1 MNKSNKFLSFVFAL
15 TTIVSLFLV
24 IGASAATDILKINN
38 VSIDSKSTSVTG
50 SITDVNNDEI
60 ENSFVFHNVGDYV
73 IYNITVQNNKSDEVL
88 INTITDNNSNSYIEY
103 EYDKHEGE
111 TISANGTLQFKV
123 KATYINEVIDL
134 TKRDQNT
141 SVKFIFDLTYNG
153 QDESSSID
161 INPKTGDKLLI
172 SVLMLIFSVLGFITS
187 LIVNKREKT
196 AKLLIVLGLLL
207 TPLIIKAA
215 AYAYDID
222 LVSSYGLYDK
232 QVVTYTLD
240 GTTQTKTVSYGDYV
254 TLPDIPDKTGYN
266 TIGWK
271 KDNGEAFDPST
282 PVSEDVNITA
292 EYELI
297 NYTIGYTLN
306 DGTVSDNPTSYN
318 VETGVIVLNNPTKT
332 GYKFDGWSGTDLTGN
347 DNMTVTIPSGATGSR
362 SYEAHF
368 SIINYSIN
376 YSGVTP
382 SEVSTFSLPDGYNV
396 ETTTF
401 TLASLS
407 RDGYTFDGWTG
418 SNGTTPGSVTI
429 TKGSTGDKE
438 YTANFT
444 IIDYTINY
452 NLNGGSV
459 SGTNET
465 SYNVETGAIV
475 LINPTK
481 EGYTFKGWSG
491 TDLTEDENTSV
502 TIPSGATG
510 DREYVANFTANK
522 YDVIFEKNGTG
533 VTGTMADQ
541 ELTYDVQN
549 NLTANA
555 YERAGYIFNGWNTDP
570 DGLGTSYSDGAEVLN
585 LVTSGSTTIYAQWID
600 DMVTLSFDENGGN
613 SVTDISVR
621 RGDSTSLPTPTNDDT
636 TKVFLG
642 WYEDLID
649 TNPVSD
655 PYTVSGDTELIAKW
669 SPIICKKAT
678 NLHSDK
684 CVPGSNQNQGCTGAG
699 IAATTWYDYGNV
711 SKSDTLVVGDAL
723 DCDIDGSGYNQRF
736 YYLYT
741 KGDNAVL
748 IFYNNFEVNP
758 QGERVIGND
767 KNYVYSVAE
776 DYLPTTTEWSNL
788 PVTFGDKAT
797 RLPEMEDLEAATG
810 LTASELV
817 TAKALDSYVFLF
829 ENTSFTSTNPRSTYW
844 VKDWT
849 VEGTTKRGRVHKNE
863 RKVDVLSS
871 NLESSVNS
879 VRPIIEVPTY
889 LIEDNVYI
897 VEFDPNG
904 GDINN
909 RYASVRKGFY
919 LGSLPTPTKEH
930 KSFSGWYSDQQ
941 LTTLIDETHVPTN
954 YETYYAKYDTN
965 VDSASFEYSTFNLT
979 INETD
984 TITFYENDVEPRTY
998 ASSDSNVVSVD
1009 ENGKITANAVGSAN
1023 IIVTGSLS
1031 GTTQVVTVN
1040 VQTEVVNCNLYFD
1053 ENGGDPVSDM
1063 VIPKNATIG
1072 SVGNLPTPTY
1082 TNYVFGGWFTDNTYT
1097 HKVTNDTVIKVDTT
1111 VIAKWIP
1118 EDAIAEI
1125 NIGNYY
1131 TTLSAAINASHDGD
1145 TVKILKDFT
1154 LGASIDVRKD
1164 LTIDLNNK
1172 TITSSGRALQ
1182 IYSKVEIVGPGTMTT
1197 GADKGV
1203 IDVVKDSNSTGELT
1217 INSGNII
1224 NTRTANTRKQAIY
1237 VNGGIAHI
1245 GGTAYLES
1253 RADGNANPSRAT
1265 VQCLGGGTIY
1275 ITGGTIVNDHN
1286 STNSYAVANSDGTV
1300 IIGTED
1306 GTYDKTT
1313 PVIRGNQYGL
1323 KSNNDAT
1330 FEIYDGII
1338 MGKNAAID
1346 NEAYI
1351 SNFETGAT
1359 KVNETDGDY
1368 KTLYYQMPVGKIR
1381 ITLNTDGGNLPPG
1394 ANDYVLIN
1402 SGSQVGTLPEPT
1414 KGIYTFDG
1422 WFDENDQEVLSTRVP
1437 IQDETYH
1444 AVWSYTPSDTP
1455 VSFNM
1460 TNDVMMD
1467 YFNNINTWKTQYT
1480 VTGTKADVSAYTEVL
1495 DSSQFEASMRANFD
1509 AYNCS
1514 YCSTDPNNNKCD
1526 NPSAGNRCEL
1536 PNGYNTGLSENIN
1549 VYEYNTSTQEKT
1561 LVTYTTSDNGII
1573 YNMIPGKTYLWEST
1587 SDSNIYGYVAPTAV
1601 RRTIYSSARNVRDLG
1616 GMSVSFTRD
1625 NATKTGTLKYGKLYR
1640 GAQLSKGQTDVDSLT
1655 KLGITREVDLR
1666 IQTEG
1671 NNPVRLP
1678 KHDKCDGNCGTLP
1691 SGQDIIMTNYLIY
1704 PSNSA
1709 NYSSLRETLKYV
1721 MESVV
1726 AGDNIYF
1733 HCTIGSDRTG
1743 TLAYFLEG
1751 LLGVSEEER
1760 LEDYELSYFYGMLNR
1775 TRFHDNLSS
1784 SSINPRFTSMYKT
1797 YDTNEKIYN
1806 WYMYGLTN
1814 EQIASEKVLI
1824 EQFRDAMIDYN

>member
-1 MNKSNKFLSFVFAL
+1 MNKKRIITNKVLSFVFAI
-15 TTIVSLFLV
+15 TTIISLFLV
-24 IGASAATDILKINN
+24 ISASAATDILKINGVTIEN
-38 VSIDSKSTSVTG
+38 KSTSVTG
-50 SITDVNNDEI
+50 NVTNYDSDEI
-60 ENSFVFHNVGDYV
+60 ENSFTFHNVGDYV
-73 IYNITVQNNKSDEVL
+73 IYSINIQNLKDSEVL
-88 INTITDNNSNSYIEY
+88 INTITDNNSNSYVEY

-111 TISANGTLQFKV
+111 TISANGTLTFKV
-123 KATYINEVIDL
+123 KATYKNEL
-134 TKRDQNT
+134 TDISKRDQAF
-141 SVKFIFDLTYNG
+141 SVKFLFDLTYNG
-153 QDESSSID
+153 QDESSSIN
-161 INPKTGDKLLI
+161 INPKTGDRLLI
-172 SVLMLIFSVLGFITS
+172 SILLLIFSSLGLITS
-187 LIVNKREKT
+187 LIINKKEKT
-196 AKLLIVLGLLL
+196 AKLIAIIGLLL
-207 TPLIIKAA
+207 TPFIIKAA
-215 AYAYDID
+215 SYEYDID
-222 LVSSYGLYDK
+222 LVSNYGLYDK
-232 QVVTYTLD
+232 QVVTITIGDESSTVIVPYNGFTSEPTVPSKLGYNFRWEKGNGEPFNFETPISSDVEVKAVYEAIKYDITYVLNGGTASNPTKYTIEDTVTLNAPTKNGYEFIGWT
-240 GTTQTKTVSYGDYV
+240 GTGLSSPTMEVTIANRSTGDREYTANYSKISYSIQYSGISQADAIAYGNLGNYDVETETFSLVNPTKEGYTFAGWTGTGLSGLTQTV
-254 TLPDIPDKTGYN
+254 TITKGSTGN
-266 TIGWK
+266 R
-271 KDNGEAFDPST
+271 
-282 PVSEDVNITA
+282 
-292 EYELI
+292 
-297 NYTIGYTLN
+297 NYTANFSLIDYDIDYTLN
-306 DGTVSDNPTSYN
+306 GGSITGTNPTTYN
-318 VETGVIVLNNPTKT
+318 VETGVIVLT
-332 GYKFDGWSGTDLTGN
+332 
-347 DNMTVTIPSGATGSR
+347 
-362 SYEAHF
+362 
-368 SIINYSIN
+368 
-376 YSGVTP
+376 
-382 SEVSTFSLPDGYNV
+382 
-396 ETTTF
+396 
-401 TLASLS
+401 
-407 RDGYTFDGWTG
+407 
-418 SNGTTPGSVTI
+418 
-429 TKGSTGDKE
+429 
-438 YTANFT
+438 
-444 IIDYTINY
+444 
-452 NLNGGSV
+452 
-459 SGTNET
+459 
-465 SYNVETGAIV
+465 
-475 LINPTK
+475 NPTK

-491 TDLTEDENTSV
+491 TDLTGDENTSV

-510 DREYVANFTANK
+510 DREYVANFIANK

-533 VTGTMADQ
+533 VTGTMVDQ
-541 ELTYDVQN
+541 ELTYDVQD

-585 LVTSGSTTIYAQWID
+585 LVTSGSITLYAQWVD

-621 RGDSTSLPTPTNDDT
+621 RGESTSLPTPTNEDT

-642 WYEDLID
+642 WYENLTDA
-649 TNPVSD
+649 NPVSD
-655 PYTVSGDTELIAKW
+655 PYTVSSDTELIAKW
-669 SPIICKKAT
+669 SSIICKKAT
-678 NLHSDK
+678 TLHSDT
-684 CVPGSNQNQGCTGAG
+684 CNSTTTNQGCRAAG
-699 IAATTWYDYGNV
+699 MTNGQEFTYGNIN
-711 SKSDTLVVGDAL
+711 KSDTFTTGDAF
-723 DCDIDGSGYNQRF
+723 DCDVDGSGYNVRF

-741 KGDNAVL
+741 NNDNAVL
-748 IFYNNFEVNP
+748 IAYNNYETVNNVR
-758 QGERVIGND
+758 QFGSTQ
-767 KNYVYSVAE
+767 NYKYAAKDE
-776 DYLPTTTEWSNL
+776 HIPNATEWTNL
-788 PVTFGDKAT
+788 PVTFGEKAA
-797 RLPEMEDLEAATG
+797 RIIEMSEIKEFTG
-810 LTASELV
+810 LTETELE
-817 TAKALDSYVFLF
+817 TSGSLDNYKFLF
-829 ENTSFTSTNPRSTYW
+829 ENTSYNGSSLRSTYW
-844 VKDWT
+844 INEWEQDGV
-849 VEGTTKRGRVHKNE
+849 TTRGRIHKNDRYVHKLKDSEMNT
-863 RKVDVLSS
+863 S
-871 NLESSVNS
+871 NNS
-879 VRPIIEVPTY
+879 VRPVIEVPTI
-889 LIEDNVYI
+889 LIDDSYI
-897 VEFDPNG
+897 VEFNPVNG
-904 GDINN
+904 TVDTKYVSI
-909 RYASVRKGFY
+909 RKGSS
-919 LGSLPTPTKEH
+919 LGSVPTPTYTGYT
-930 KSFSGWYSDQQ
+930 FNGWYSDEGLSTQ
-941 LTTLIDETHVPTN
+941 IDEDHIPTG
-954 YETYYAKYDTN
+954 YETYYAGYKKNIDASILEYDEF
-965 VDSASFEYSTFNLT
+965 DLT
-979 INETD
+979 INDTD
-984 TITFYENDVEPRTY
+984 TITFYDESEVEPRTY
-998 ASSDSNVVSVD
+998 ASNDSSIASVD
-1009 ENGKITANAVGSAN
+1009 ENGNITANAVGTTS
-1023 IIVTGSLS
+1023 IVITGSLS
-1031 GTTQVVTVN
+1031 GTTKVVN
-1040 VQTEVVNCNLYFD
+1040 VIVQEEAVTCTVFFD
-1053 ENGGDPVSDM
+1053 EDGGVQVADM
-1063 VIPKNATIG
+1063 VIPRNATIG
-1072 SVGNLPTPTY
+1072 SVGNIPNTTK
-1082 TNYVFGGWFTDNTYT
+1082 NDYVFGGWFTDNTFT
-1097 HKVTNDTVIKVDTT
+1097 HEVTNDTIVKTNIT

-1118 EDAIAEI
+1118 SDAVAEVG
-1125 NIGNYY
+1125 IGNYY
-1131 TTLSAAINASHDGD
+1131 TDLSSAITAASNND
-1145 TVKILKDFT
+1145 TIKILKNFT

-1197 GADKGV
+1197 SADKGV

-1253 RADGNANPSRAT
+1253 RADGNSNPSRAT

-1286 STNSYAVANSDGTV
+1286 STYSYAVANSDGTV

-1306 GTYDKTT
+1306 GAYDKTT

-1323 KSNNDAT
+1323 KSNNNAT

-1338 MGKNAAID
+1338 MGKNAAMD
-1346 NEAYI
+1346 NEANI
-1351 SNFETGAT
+1351 SNYETGAT
-1359 KVNETDGDY
+1359 KVNDPDGDY
-1368 KTLYYQMPVGKIR
+1368 KTLYYQMPAGKIR

-1437 IQDETYH
+1437 IQDETYY

-1495 DSSQFEASMRANFD
+1495 DSTEFEASMRANFD
-1509 AYNCS
+1509 AHNCS
-1514 YCSTDPNNNKCD
+1514 YCGTDANNNKCD

-1536 PNGYNTGLSENIN
+1536 PNGYDTGLSENIN
-1549 VYEYNTSTQEKT
+1549 VYEYNTSTGEKT

-1573 YNMIPGKTYLWEST
+1573 YNMIPGKTYRWEST

-1709 NYSSLRETLKYV
+1709 NYSSLRDTIKYV
-1721 MESVV
+1721 MTSVV
-1726 AGDNIYF
+1726 NGDNIYF
-1733 HCTIGSDRTG
+1733 HCTIGTDRTG

-1806 WYMYGLTN
+1806 WYMYGLTT